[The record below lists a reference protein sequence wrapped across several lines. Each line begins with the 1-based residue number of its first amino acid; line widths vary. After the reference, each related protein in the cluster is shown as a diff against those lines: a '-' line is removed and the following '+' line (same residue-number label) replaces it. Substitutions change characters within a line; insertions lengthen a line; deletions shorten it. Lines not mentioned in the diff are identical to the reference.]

1 MLISP
6 CMCCTKKQRI
16 VRYFVMLQEDQ
27 FIFDVFSVDLYV
39 FDTIDVR

>member
-16 VRYFVMLQEDQ
+16 VRYFVMLQDQ